1 VTTLV
6 VDASAYVFLATTR
19 TKAAAALRD
28 RVAAASCHAPHLLDA
43 EVGNALRRQVGRGAL
58 PLPVAEVALD
68 STAVLVEHR
77 HAHTGALAAG
87 AWRLREHV
95 SFYDALYVALAAALD
110 AQLLTGDGRLARA
123 HGLPCA
129 VEMVTPPPG

>member
-6 VDASAYVFLATTR
+6 LDASAYVFLATTH
-19 TKAAAALRD
+19 THAAAALRH

-43 EVGNALRRQVGRGAL
+43 EVGNALRRQVSRGAL

-77 HAHTGALAAG
+77 HAHSGALGAG

-110 AQLLTGDGRLARA
+110 VPLWTGDRRLARA
-123 HGLPCA
+123 HGLPCQIEA
-129 VEMVTPPPG
+129 VTPPPG